1 MQAADRDEKE
11 SGSLRSE
18 GDLFLNGAEGHVQD
32 PDSVFKAQ
40 DFYEHWTLEPADTDL
55 IKNVSRNAGWQN
67 IADLP
72 SDLTDVNEE
81 EEEEEED
88 DDDNAIWDQSSSI
101 LCSTCI

>member
-55 IKNVSRNAGWQN
+55 IKNVSRNAGWKKKKMIMQ
-67 IADLP
+67 
-72 SDLTDVNEE
+72 SET
-81 EEEEEED
+81 
-88 DDDNAIWDQSSSI
+88 QSSSI

>member
-81 EEEEEED
+81 EEAEEEEEED
-88 DDDNAIWDQSSSI
+88 DDNAI
-101 LCSTCI
+101 